1 MFRSREYLA
10 FVVRGR
16 LCCAPGCYSSAR
28 HAHHWGKRIGGGGT
42 ACKPHDSF
50 TAPLCNECHNDELH
64 KKGNLRGLSPQETEG
79 LFAVISLQI
88 VAEWLE
94 LKQDA
99 KKKTQAKSRER
110 V

>member
-16 LCCAPGCYSSAR
+16 LCCAPGCYSLAE

-42 ACKPHDSF
+42 GCKPHDSF
-50 TAPLCNECHNDELH
+50 TVPLCSECHNDELH
-64 KKGNLRGLSPQETEG
+64 QKGHFPDRSAAETEVI
-79 LFAVISLQI
+79 FAVVSLQI

-99 KKKTQAKSRER
+99 KKTTKARSRAC